1 MGLINQPYINNI
13 GRLLIDNLYHKEF
26 NEFSFIAAYAK
37 KSGVL
42 RLLPYLIAFRAKGGT
57 ITAVIGIDQYN
68 TSFEA
73 LKLLLG
79 ACNRLYIFHSESA
92 TQTFHPK
99 VYMFKNP
106 NQAWFSIGSS
116 NLTGGGLFSN
126 YEVNYYKEL
135 DLSRPADQA
144 ELVNIESIF
153 PLYTD
158 VTNPCCRMADNA
170 LIDNLYASGYIKSES
185 EIQRT
190 IAAGTQ
196 RAGTGTRTGTGIE
209 RLFGRET
216 FVAPRIAGQETAT
229 QTVAQV
235 GTNRIAVHTPHQLQD
250 LTSSV
255 LIRHVP
261 KAGDRSKQVHFNIDI
276 KNNFFY
282 LDFGTTIQL
291 QEIMTDGQPKFI
303 EDRVL
308 VFSKRNRNVRI
319 EVSGAE
325 CLDDHYPTNGNR
337 PILLFRRISD
347 TFFTYML
354 LLEDSQGYNALNQY
368 LLTLPVGKSLA
379 YKITDEATLSTL
391 WANCPLL

>member
-13 GRLLIDNLYHKEF
+13 GRLLIDNLYHREF

-42 RLLPYLIAFRAKGGT
+42 RLLPYLNAFRSKGGT

-73 LKLLLG
+73 LKLLLR
-79 ACNRLYIFHSESA
+79 ACNRLYIFHSESL

-135 DLSRPADQA
+135 VLSVPNDQD
-144 ELVNIESIF
+144 ELTNIESIF
-153 PLYTD
+153 ALYTD
-158 VTNPCCRMADNA
+158 LTNPCCRVADDT
-170 LIDNLYASGYIKSES
+170 LIDNLYASGYIKSEL

-190 IAAGTQ
+190 ITTGTQ
-196 RAGTGTRTGTGIE
+196 RTGTGTRTGTE
-209 RLFGRET
+209 RLFGREI
-216 FVAPRIAGQETAT
+216 FVAPRIAGQETVT
-229 QTVAQV
+229 QA
-235 GTNRIAVHTPHQLQD
+235 GAPEATNRIEIHTPHQLQD
-250 LTSSV
+250 LNNTI

-291 QEIMTDGQPKFI
+291 QEIMTDGQPNFI

-308 VFSKRNRNVRI
+308 VFSERNRNVRI

-354 LLEDSQGYNALNQY
+354 LLEDSQGYNAINQY

-379 YKITDEATLSTL
+379 YKITDEAMLSTL